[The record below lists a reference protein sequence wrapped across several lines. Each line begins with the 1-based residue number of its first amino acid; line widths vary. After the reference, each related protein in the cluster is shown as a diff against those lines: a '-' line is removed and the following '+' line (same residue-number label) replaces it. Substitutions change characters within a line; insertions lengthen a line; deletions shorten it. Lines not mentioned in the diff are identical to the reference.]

1 MFSISPFALSRLNN
15 AEFVGFF
22 INFNQLVEKTGS
34 EKLGLDSGD
43 MQNFAELLKKLQDQV
58 RYSPSSALTASM
70 VAANDKRC
78 QIFKRINYHLKAVQL
93 AEENTDLLACRDVVE
108 TQLLKPYPLGIVRL
122 PYQELTTVLSGFIM
136 DCKNKLD
143 EDAIDV
149 LGVMSD
155 ITALEMANNAFISAY
170 NSRSAERSE
179 NAGLTLEL
187 RKQMND
193 LYLGFTFHLQY
204 VANSK
209 LSTMA
214 DKAAAIQP
222 FIAVLNA
229 NIADARRRYN
239 QRINALHNGEEPM
252 EDPDDEDIHGGG
264 DEGGNTQKP
273 SGGDSGNQQPSGGGG
288 QQQGGGNTGNG
299 DGDPIDNGSSVI
311 F

>member
-1 MFSISPFALSRLNN
+1 
-15 AEFVGFF
+15 
-22 INFNQLVEKTGS
+22 
-34 EKLGLDSGD
+34 
-43 MQNFAELLKKLQDQV
+43 
-58 RYSPSSALTASM
+58 M

-204 VANSK
+204 IANSK

-264 DEGGNTQKP
+264 DDGGNTQKP
-273 SGGDSGNQQPSGGGG
+273 SGDGGNQQPSG
-288 QQQGGGNTGNG
+288 N
-299 DGDPIDNGSSVI
+299 GDPIDNGSSVI